1 MLTPQE
7 QATSLLNR
15 SLKMCIYLT
24 HDLRFDEAREMAL
37 LQCMSIKE
45 ALYNVSLLDNHLCK
59 KSLDYYQKVKT
70 ELENLSLK
78 PKTNDEDL
86 LS

>member
-1 MLTPQE
+1 MLSPKE

-24 HDLRFDEAREMAL
+24 HDLRFGEAKEMAL
-37 LQCMSIKE
+37 LQVMSIKE
-45 ALYNVSLLDNHLCK
+45 ALYNVSLLDGHLCK
-59 KSLDYYQKVKT
+59 KSLTYYANVKN
-70 ELENLSLK
+70 ELEFLTLK
-78 PKTNDEDL
+78 NNYNDENL

>member
-1 MLTPQE
+1 MLTPKE

-24 HDLRFDEAREMAL
+24 HDLRFNEAREMAL
-37 LQCMSIKE
+37 LQVMSIKE
-45 ALYNVSLLDNHLCK
+45 ALYNVSIIDNFICK
-59 KSLDYYQKVKT
+59 KSLNYYQDVKT

-78 PKTNDEDL
+78 RFL
-86 LS
+86 VIRSAQ

>member
-1 MLTPQE
+1 MLTPKE

-24 HDLRFDEAREMAL
+24 HDLRFNEAREMAL
-37 LQCMSIKE
+37 LQVMSIKE
-45 ALYNVSLLDNHLCK
+45 ALYNVSIIDNFICK
-59 KSLDYYQKVKT
+59 KSLNYYQDVKT

-78 PKTNDEDL
+78 PKTNDENL